1 MNLTNA
7 NRATG
12 DGAARKE
19 CSRQEHHLNSQT
31 ESKPQEPLRAELFGA
46 NTCTAAEVTVVS
58 GSPILALC
66 RQLLASGLDVD
77 RALEV
82 YRKGV
87 LALRVRSIT
96 EAAGLEVNARGTD
109 FVPCAVRTGP
119 PNSFYASA
127 THPRPERLATEAKPS

>member
-1 MNLTNA
+1 MSATNA

-19 CSRQEHHLNSQT
+19 CSRQKEHRLNSQT
-31 ESKPQEPLRAELFGA
+31 DSKTQALRAELIGS
-46 NTCTAAEVTVVS
+46 NSCTAAGVTAVS
-58 GSPILALC
+58 AAPVLALC
-66 RQLLASGLDVD
+66 RQLLANGLDAD

-87 LALRVRSIT
+87 LALRIRSIT

-109 FVPCAVRTGP
+109 FVPRAVRTAP
-119 PNSFYASA
+119 PKRQNAL
-127 THPRPERLATEAKPS
+127 TLAKWSKIVKGAA